1 MADIVLTGVYN
12 AAQRAFRTEGSGS
25 QRFEQDFVDAARR
38 TCSRINRQADLEDE
52 ITLPV
57 RTGNTLTNLDED
69 YEDVLFDGITYYLMK
84 AGQKPARGF
93 ERQITHV
100 EQAFIEG
107 IQGIQDDIRNEATE
121 DDSDDDTTDTIGI
134 GKLG

>member
-1 MADIVLTGVYN
+1 M
-12 AAQRAFRTEGSGS
+12 
-25 QRFEQDFVDAARR
+25 
-38 TCSRINRQADLEDE
+38 
-52 ITLPV
+52 PV

-121 DDSDDDTTDTIGI
+121 DDSDDDTTDTIGL